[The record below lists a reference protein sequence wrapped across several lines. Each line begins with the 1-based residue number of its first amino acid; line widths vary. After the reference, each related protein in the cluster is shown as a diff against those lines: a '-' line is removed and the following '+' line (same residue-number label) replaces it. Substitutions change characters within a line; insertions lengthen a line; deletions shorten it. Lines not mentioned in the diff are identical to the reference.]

1 MEPFIPLPQRFIFAL
16 ILTVATTC
24 ISVLGGP
31 DHAILNSCHDLIT
44 LLQPEQRHALR
55 DVIQDLQAIE
65 SYLGQLQLGRPLPL
79 SSVPAAVPSLVM
91 LEEWKVQNTTKL
103 HNLIDSGGVADRLG
117 ISTEAARA
125 MAIICMSSRL
135 RTDGYAGRPVVSI
148 ILNYFKRP
156 QVVDRL
162 AANMRASCAS
172 ASVPCE
178 LVVNVDNP
186 EEAGAWASEAG
197 FVVPVF
203 SANLHEA
210 RGYNR
215 AARLARG
222 KYLVVWQDDQVPPAN
237 GQWLVNMI
245 KIFDAHPQL
254 GVLGMNCYR
263 LCKHHEP
270 TNRWGWSNW
279 APDPVT
285 GVKWTYAQT
294 VDFAPMAIRASIFE
308 AVGGLDEGSSRA
320 GDCGIWGDWELSTRV
335 WMDGWQ
341 VGYMFLEG
349 RTGDGE
355 PGTTHKGANGE
366 KCWGR
371 QQYVAMNVYA
381 RRYGARFLQDPMC
394 ERVWL
399 LNTLGFKVEENGI
412 CPYDSQDTR
421 WGNCTQPP
429 PEVAAAAAAEFA
441 ELASAAAAR
450 GRISIRSG
458 GSSNDHS
465 ASTAE
470 LQRLAAAADEAVIGS
485 QGMGA
490 SGANVVDLLP
500 PPPVATSSVATDQ
513 AGAQAGGPSGDE
525 VVHKAEDLLG
535 IMDINPVLVRTAG
548 SSANRR
554 RSVRHWL

>member
-1 MEPFIPLPQRFIFAL
+1 MGPFIRLPQRFLLELVLAI
-16 ILTVATTC
+16 ATAC
-24 ISVLGGP
+24 VSVLGGP
-31 DHAILNSCHDLIT
+31 DHAALSSCHDLNKG
-44 LLQPEQRHALR
+44 LQPEQRHAVR

-65 SYLGQLQLGRPLPL
+65 SYLGHLRLGRPLPL
-79 SSVPAAVPSLVM
+79 SSVPAAVPSVAV

-103 HNLIDSGGVADRLG
+103 QNLLDSGGVSGRLG
-117 ISTEAARA
+117 ISAEAAHVL
-125 MAIICMSSRL
+125 AIICMSSRL
-135 RTDGYAGRPVVSI
+135 RPDGYTGRPVVSI
-148 ILNYFKRP
+148 MLNYFKRP
-156 QVVDRL
+156 QVVSRL

-172 ASVPCE
+172 VSVPCE

-186 EEAGAWASEAG
+186 EEAGAWANEAG

-203 SANLHEA
+203 SANLHES

-237 GQWLVNMI
+237 GQWLVDMI
-245 KIFDAHPQL
+245 KIFDSHPQL
-254 GVLGMNCYR
+254 GILGMNCYR

-270 TNRWGWSNW
+270 TNRWGWSHW
-279 APDPVT
+279 APDSAT

-294 VDFAPMAIRASIFE
+294 VDFAPMAIRASIYD
-308 AVGGLDEGSSRA
+308 AVGGLDEGTSRP

-349 RTGDGE
+349 RTGDGQ

-371 QQYVAMNVYA
+371 QQHVAMNVYA

-399 LNTLGFKVEENGI
+399 LNTLTFKVALNGK
-412 CPYDSQDTR
+412 CPYGSEETR

-429 PEVAAAAAAEFA
+429 PEVAAAATAEFA
-441 ELASAAAAR
+441 NLASAAAAR
-450 GRISIRSG
+450 SRIGVRSG
-458 GSSNDHS
+458 GSDH
-465 ASTAE
+465 STAE
-470 LQRLAAAADEAVIGS
+470 SKRLAAAAIAATMGS
-485 QGMGA
+485 QWIAALGA
-490 SGANVVDLLP
+490 SVGKLLP
-500 PPPVATSSVATDQ
+500 PPPPVGTSTGETDGAGSQ
-513 AGAQAGGPSGDE
+513 AAGDQ
-525 VVHKAEDLLG
+525 VVPKADGLLG
-535 IMDINPVLVRTAG
+535 IMDIDPMLVRTAG
-548 SSANRR
+548 SSGSSGGGR
-554 RSVRHWL
+554 RSIRHRL